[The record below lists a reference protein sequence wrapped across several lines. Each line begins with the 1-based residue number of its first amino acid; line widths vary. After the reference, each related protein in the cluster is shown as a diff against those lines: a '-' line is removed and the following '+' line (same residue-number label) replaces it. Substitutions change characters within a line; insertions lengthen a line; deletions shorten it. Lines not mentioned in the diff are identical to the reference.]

1 MIMMKAD
8 SFSVNSAI
16 RASMQMASTV
26 LLYSHKSGERSRIS
40 ERSLA
45 SFTWLYSPDY
55 GSKPTRISTSII
67 VAGFAM
73 NEDNF

>member
-1 MIMMKAD
+1 MIMMKAAPFPVD
-8 SFSVNSAI
+8 SAI
-16 RASMQMASTV
+16 HASMQMALTV
-26 LLYSHKSGERSRIS
+26 LYSHKSAERSRIS

-45 SFTWLYSPDY
+45 SFTWLYSPGY
-55 GSKPTRISTSII
+55 GIKSPRISMSII